1 MRMRK
6 VSKVRQEQAAS
17 AGIVLPLMRLIANSS
32 PLRQL
37 AIPLLC
43 DLVHAGQ
50 LAHRA
55 LVVSHTKMPS
65 FAVFDMNLAAVLT
78 TSPYSAYSHSC
89 LVPTYP
95 QNASPV
101 ATPVRVWTPFAAV
114 SEGRSVRSAVG
125 VELKGVSRS

>member
-1 MRMRK
+1 MCIR
-6 VSKVRQEQAAS
+6 SGAN
-17 AGIVLPLMRLIANSS
+17 AGIKTPSFPFNVSRLSGPNAT
-32 PLRQL
+32 R
-37 AIPLLC
+37 
-43 DLVHAGQ
+43 V
-50 LAHRA
+50 AHRA

-65 FAVFDMNLAAVLT
+65 FAVFDMNLAAVFT
-78 TSPYSAYSHSC
+78 TSPYSAYSHRC
-89 LVPTYP
+89 MVPTYP